1 MAKQI
6 KYSEDARGKLLS
18 GINQLADTVKVTL
31 GPKGRNVV
39 LDKGFGSP
47 VITNDGV
54 TIAKEVDLKEKFENL
69 GAQLIKEVA
78 EKTNDVAGDGTTT
91 ATVLAQA
98 MVNEGIKNI
107 AAGANPMAIRRGIE
121 KASKKAVEELR
132 ANAKPVAGKEEIA
145 QVASIS
151 ADSREV
157 GELIAEVMDMVGRD
171 GVITVEDGQS
181 IGLEKE
187 VVEGMQFD
195 QGYLSPYMVTDTNRM
210 DATIDDPAILITDK
224 KISSAQDIVP
234 ILEKVAQSG
243 KKDMVIIADD
253 VDGEA
258 LTTLVL
264 NKLRGVFTALCVKA
278 PGYGDNKK
286 EMLSDLAVLTGAQV
300 ISEDTGVAFDKIEL
314 EMLGRARRVVSD
326 KDKTTIVDGKG
337 DEKALKQRI
346 EQIKTQAKNSKSDY
360 DKEKL
365 QERMAKLTGG
375 VGVIKVGAA
384 TEVELK
390 ELKHRIE
397 DALAAT
403 KAAVEEGIVPG
414 GGVALVDVIKVLDQ
428 VATDD
433 ADEKVG
439 VKLVKKALEAP
450 IRQIAQN
457 AGKDGAVVVEEV
469 RRKEK
474 GVGYNAAK
482 DTYEDMIKAGII
494 DPLKVTRSALQNAA
508 SVAAMVLTTEAAIA
522 DIPEPEKPAMDP
534 GAMGGM
540 AGMGM

>member
-6 KYSEDARGKLLS
+6 KYSEDARGRILS
-18 GINQLADTVKVTL
+18 GINQLANSVKVTL

-47 VITNDGV
+47 TITNDGV
-54 TIAKEVDLKEKFENL
+54 TIAKEVELEDKFENL

-98 MVNEGIKNI
+98 MLNEGVKNI
-107 AAGANPMAIRRGIE
+107 TAGANPMAVRRGIE
-121 KASKKAVEELR
+121 KASKKTVEELKK
-132 ANAKPVAGKEEIA
+132 NAKPVAGKEEIA

-151 ADSREV
+151 ADNKEV

-171 GVITVEDGQS
+171 GVITVEEGQS

-195 QGYLSPYMVTDTNRM
+195 QGYLSPYMVTDPNRM
-210 DATIDDPAILITDK
+210 EAVVEEPAILITDK

-234 ILEKVAQSG
+234 ILEKVVQSG
-243 KKDMVIIADD
+243 KKEMVIVADD

-258 LTTLVL
+258 LATLVL

-286 EMLSDLAVLTGAQV
+286 EMLTDMAILTGAQLV
-300 ISEDTGVAFDKIEL
+300 SEDTGISFDSVEL
-314 EMLGRARRVVSD
+314 NMLGQARRVVST

-337 DEKALKQRI
+337 DDKDLKQRI
-346 EQIKTQAKNSKSDY
+346 EQIKTQIEKSDSEF

-397 DALAAT
+397 DALSAT
-403 KAAVEEGIVPG
+403 KAAVEEGIVAG
-414 GGVALVDVIKVLDQ
+414 GGVSLVDVIKSLDE
-428 VATDD
+428 VEVSDP
-433 ADEKVG
+433 DEKVG
-439 VKLVKKALEAP
+439 VLIVKKSLEAP

-457 AGKDGAVVVEEV
+457 AGKDGAVVIEEV
-469 RRKEK
+469 RRKQK

-508 SVAAMVLTTEAAIA
+508 SVAAMVLTTEAAIT
-522 DIPEPEKPAMDP
+522 DIPEPEKPEMNP

-540 AGMGM
+540 SGMGM